1 LKHIHAAG
9 LVHRD
14 LKPSNVLVSFD
25 GTLKIGDFGLATA
38 VHESSDESLDLD
50 GDREYLAPEALRSEI
65 DMPIDIFSL
74 GLIMLEIAAN
84 VKLPENGATWTAL
97 REDDFSEIPVL
108 TQVGHAVQRDAE
120 GMPLEDTD
128 RSLGMLDNGD
138 LTKANRRSYIL
149 RSGVV
154 QSGDIF
160 GLRRSGSSRKT
171 ELQQPPPF
179 MTDPKHAS
187 SLDTV
192 VKRMLAAVPELR
204 FTVTD
209 LLELEALNWVARR
222 QRAGATVFEGNWGPG
237 DDVVEPTSLDTE
249 MTDV

>member
-1 LKHIHAAG
+1 LNHIHAAG

-14 LKPSNVLVSFD
+14 LKPSNVLVGFD
-25 GTLKIGDFGLATA
+25 GTLKIGDFGLATSLQE
-38 VHESSDESLDLD
+38 VSDESLDLD

-65 DMPIDIFSL
+65 DRPVDIFSL

-108 TQVGHAVQRDAE
+108 TQVGNGVYRDAQ
-120 GMPLEDTD
+120 GTPVDDTE
-128 RSLGMLDNGD
+128 RNLLLLGDDGPTAKN
-138 LTKANRRSYIL
+138 NRGPPS
-149 RSGVV
+149 
-154 QSGDIF
+154 DIF
-160 GLRRSGSSRKT
+160 GLRRPEPGRKT
-171 ELQQPPPF
+171 ELQQPPLF
-179 MTDPKHAS
+179 MSDPNHPS

-192 VKRMLAAVPELR
+192 VRRMLAAVPVLR
-204 FTVTD
+204 FTVSD
-209 LLELEALNWVARR
+209 LLELEALNWVGFR

-237 DDVVEPTSLDTE
+237 DEVIESMSLDTE